1 MIVLKEFQENAIN
14 RLKERFIF
22 EWKTKNS
29 HVEIVFKSPTGSGKT
44 VMMAQ
49 FLRDLTN
56 DPRLGESKR
65 AYIWLAPKGL
75 EMQSKEKLFKYYDGA
90 SELNLVDKSH
100 IQTGSMN
107 NNDILFINWEV
118 LRAKNEE
125 TRKLRRD
132 PGEQGYSFDQYLEN
146 THEKGIQ
153 VIVIIDEDHVG
164 AGSELSTDIVDL
176 TIKPRIII
184 RVSATPKQRA
194 DVEVPHE
201 KVIEAGLIKEKIIFQ
216 TEEDLKNVGNS
227 EIDSDIK
234 LLELAYQKR
243 LELQKYYHELKVPIN
258 PLVLVQLPNDDK
270 ASKETSNL
278 TKEQIVRDF
287 LQDKGV
293 KPEHIATWLSD
304 KKENM
309 DDVEDNRNDVEFV
322 LFKQAAATG
331 WDCPRAGVLVMFRE
345 IKKDAFYIQTA
356 GRILRMPE
364 AKYYEKQALNRG
376 YLYTNYERNK
386 ILEEIRKTG
395 NTSVRLSDVLSTRKD
410 SVPVYE
416 LPTTLMSRSDYNDL
430 GDSFQKT
437 FFKVAE
443 SELGIKD
450 PLKASKILSGRGF
463 NAESAYVESS
473 WITGIELDN
482 YDDFIT
488 EALNEGTVHSMKMSE
503 HDIERLYNLICFDF
517 IAKQTDELKKFAP
530 ERSWGKVKTALNIF
544 FTTYLQLPRKD
555 IYALIVRDMVSVDGV
570 LRGILEKS
578 LSEYRP
584 IRDKEVGE
592 REARKKRIEKLM
604 VPAPVVYYPG
614 NYIENLHYKKCA
626 TEKCYISDKLP
637 ENEKSFIEFLE
648 SHPTVNYWLKNG
660 DSGSDA
666 LGIDYHSKNFSKD
679 ALFYP
684 DWFIW
689 TNNGLWIVDTKSGM
703 TATDPDTAEKSNAL
717 YQWLKGKKKVNGGI
731 VIPDGP
737 NGWKIFKKDN
747 YSYEGTLINW
757 EDFSESL

>member
-22 EWKTKNS
+22 EWKTKNN
-29 HVEIVFKSPTGSGKT
+29 HIEIVFKSPTGSGKT

-56 DPRLGESKR
+56 DPRIGETKR

-118 LRAKNEE
+118 LRTKKEE
-125 TRKLRRD
+125 TRKLRGVS
-132 PGEQGYSFDQYLEN
+132 GETGYTFDEYLSN
-146 THEKGIQ
+146 THDKGIQ
-153 VIVIIDEDHVG
+153 TIVIIDEDHLGGKSV
-164 AGSELSTDIVDL
+164 LSQDI
-176 TIKPRIII
+176 INEIHPRIII
-184 RVSATPKQRA
+184 RVSATPKQA
-194 DVEVPHE
+194 VNVEVSHND
-201 KVIEAGLIKEKIIFQ
+201 VVQAGLIKEKIIFQ
-216 TEEDLKNVGNS
+216 TDQDLDTITKK
-227 EIDSDIK
+227 EIDRDHALI
-234 LLELAYQKR
+234 ELAYNKR
-243 LELQKYYHELKVPIN
+243 LELKKYYNELGVDIN
-258 PLVLVQLPNDDK
+258 PLVLIQLPNDDK
-270 ASKETSNL
+270 KSKEVDSQ
-278 TKEQIVRDF
+278 TKETIVLEY
-287 LQDKGV
+287 LQEKGV
-293 KPEHIATWLSD
+293 SVDNIAIWRD
-304 KKENM
+304 KIKLNLE
-309 DDVEDNRNDVEFV
+309 DVENNTNHVEFL

-345 IKKDAFYIQTA
+345 TDGGSFGIQTV

-364 AKYYEKQALNRG
+364 AKYYPITALNRG

-386 ILEEIRKTG
+386 VLTELKST
-395 NTSVRLSDVLSTRKD
+395 TDPSLRLSDVSSVRKD
-410 SVPVYE
+410 LVPVYE

-488 EALNEGTVHSMKMSE
+488 EALDEGTVHSMKMSE

-555 IYALIVRDMVSVDGV
+555 IYALIVQDMVSVDGI

-592 REARKKRIEKLM
+592 REARKKRIENLM
-604 VPAPVVYYPG
+604 VPAPIVYYPG
-614 NYIENLHYKKCA
+614 NYVENSQYKKCA
-626 TEKCYISDKLP
+626 TEKCFISDKLP
-637 ENEKSFIEFLE
+637 ENEKNFIEFLE
-648 SHPTVNYWLKNG
+648 NHRSVNYWLKNG

-666 LGIDYHSKNFSKD
+666 LGIDYHSMNFSKD

-689 TNNGLWIVDTKSGM
+689 TNDGLWIVDTKSGM

-717 YQWLKGKKKVNGGI
+717 YQWLKGKKKVHGGI

-747 YSYEGTLINW
+747 YSYEGSLKNW
-757 EDFSESL
+757 DDFSESL